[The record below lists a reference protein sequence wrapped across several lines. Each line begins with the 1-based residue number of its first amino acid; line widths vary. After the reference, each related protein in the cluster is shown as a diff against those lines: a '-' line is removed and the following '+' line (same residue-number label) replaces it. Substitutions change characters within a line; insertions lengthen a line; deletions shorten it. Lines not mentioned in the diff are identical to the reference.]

1 MKQLTLYF
9 NKQRL
14 LLLLVVAVFYGN
26 TLKNGYALDD
36 SIVTEKGNLTTQG
49 IKAIPKIMR
58 SFYVN
63 SSADY
68 QFDYRPIVKVSYAI
82 EHELFGLN
90 PAISHFFNL
99 LLYLTGLYLLLRILT
114 LLLADYHKDVPFYCV
129 LLFALMPIHS
139 EVVASLKNRDILLC
153 FLFCMLSLKYFI
165 FFFESGLKKWLY
177 CFLSLVFYYLALLC
191 KFDALPYLAIIPV
204 IFSVK
209 YRTHLKWLFLCCGMF
224 FMALILIKLTRRGL
238 LDKGAA
244 KRIYYYFENPLYF
257 EKEVK
262 YRLIATF
269 NSLGFYINQIVF
281 PYKSCCYYGQE
292 TIPVL
297 KLSPHGYLGI
307 ISAPFLVWGL
317 VKAYLKK
324 NHLLFTGLFMFCASV
339 SMYLNL
345 ATPVVGIV
353 GDRFAFFAS
362 LGMALVGIAAVLRL
376 YSLNSSPSNGIK
388 LLGGF
393 IIVVFATMTI
403 KRNADWNNLYTLIDA
418 DVNKYPNNAFV
429 NYKMGLNLVKRATDQ
444 NSRLSMDQRKQKFT
458 EARMYLERSV
468 AIDPNYPASQDY
480 LSYVLVYLLNDFP
493 AALPHINKSL
503 SLKKTTELYFYKAIC
518 MRETKQKDSAEYYLN
533 TCIQMDDRYYNAY
546 GLLMYDFNAGK
557 AFQKSL
563 DLFNRALAKGITT
576 AEIYN
581 GLGKTYFQMGNT
593 AEAKKYYQK
602 SLALDPGNAEA
613 SSMVK
618 QL

>member
-49 IKAIPKIMR
+49 ISAIPKIMR

-68 QFDYRPIVKVSYAI
+68 QFDYRPLIKVSYAV

-90 PAISHFFNL
+90 PGISHFFNL
-99 LLYLTGLYLLLRILT
+99 LLYLTGLFLLLRVLT
-114 LLLADYHKDVPFYCV
+114 LLLTGYHKDVPFYCV
-129 LLFALMPIHS
+129 FLFAIMPIHT
-139 EVVASLKNRDILLC
+139 EVVASLKNRDVLLC

-165 FFFESGLKKWLY
+165 LFFESGLKKWVS
-177 CFLSLVFYYLALLC
+177 CFLSLVCYYLALLC
-191 KFDALPYLAIIPV
+191 KYDALPYLAIIPV
-204 IFSVK
+204 IVSVK
-209 YRTHLKWLFLCCGMF
+209 YPSSLKWLLLYGALF
-224 FMALILIKLTRRGL
+224 FMAFVLIKLTRRGL
-238 LDKGAA
+238 LDKAAA
-244 KRIYYYFENPLYF
+244 KRGYYYFENPLYF
-257 EKEVK
+257 EKEFK
-262 YRLIATF
+262 YRLIAAF

-297 KLSPHGYLGI
+297 KLSAHGYLGI
-307 ISAPFLVWGL
+307 ISTPFLVWGL
-317 VKAYLKK
+317 VKAYFKK
-324 NHLLFTGLFMFCASV
+324 NYLLFTGLFMFCASI

-362 LGMALVGIAAVLRL
+362 LGVALVSIAAILQF
-376 YSLNSSPSNGIK
+376 YSLNSSPSTALK

-393 IIVVFATMTI
+393 IIVVFTTMTI
-403 KRNADWNNLYTLIDA
+403 KRNAEWHNLYTLIDA

-429 NYKMGLNLVKRATDQ
+429 NYKMGLNLVKRASDQ
-444 NSRLSMDQRKQKFT
+444 NSRLSTDQRKQKFT

-468 AIDPNYPASQDY
+468 AIDPNYPASQNY
-480 LSYVLVYLLNDFP
+480 LSYVLVYLLNDFN

-503 SLKKTTELYFYKAIC
+503 GLQKTTELYFYKAIC
-518 MRETKQKDSAEYYLN
+518 MRETKHKDSAEFYLN

-546 GLLMYDFNAGK
+546 GLLMYDFNANK
-557 AFQKSL
+557 EFQKSL
-563 DLFNRALAKGITT
+563 DLFNRALAKGIET

-593 AEAKKYYQK
+593 NEAKKYYQR
-602 SLALDPGNAEA
+602 SLAVDPNNAEA